1 MKNNNNDI
9 LENRVA
15 SSKTANFTKNSQD
28 MPTFQSLLAK
38 ATRPKTKIYN
48 IYIVAYGLN
57 LQKF

>member
-15 SSKTANFTKNSQD
+15 SSKTANFTKNSQE
-28 MPTFQSLLAK
+28 MPTFQSPPTK
-38 ATRPKTKIYN
+38 ATRPKAKMYN
-48 IYIVAYGLN
+48 IYMVAYGLN